1 MSVAI
6 GGDKSGN
13 SLTLTITPSVDEP
26 DFLSTYYYY
35 IEYTTPNG
43 SGSYTIS
50 KGGNYSIA
58 NLPTSG
64 IVYYKIWLKPP
75 YGRIASISKS
85 GSIDLSKVGTGE
97 VEFKYFFYYND
108 TKREQ
113 IQFDYDIM
121 AYLKDNQEITSCY
134 LGLKEL
140 LPQTEGSETLTN
152 IFINDN
158 FTHKIELPMDIM
170 AGNFS
175 SIIPYG
181 SGADGVPAS
190 TLAMGKTYY
199 GKLYITTN
207 IKGTDSE
214 EVKSASSPVFI
225 ITSSVTNEYYMEHST
240 GDSAGSDSENFMNLL
255 VPWSESGINN
265 SNREKI

>member
-6 GGDKSGN
+6 GGDKSVLN
-13 SLTLTITPSVDEP
+13 TLILTITPSVDEP
-26 DFLSTYYYY
+26 DFLSSYSYY

-43 SGSYTIS
+43 SGSTTIS
-50 KGGNYSIA
+50 KGGKCTIS

-121 AYLKDNQEITSCY
+121 AYLKDDQEITGCY

-140 LPQTEGSETLTN
+140 LPE
-152 IFINDN
+152 
-158 FTHKIELPMDIM
+158 P
-170 AGNFS
+170 
-175 SIIPYG
+175 
-181 SGADGVPAS
+181 
-190 TLAMGKTYY
+190 
-199 GKLYITTN
+199 
-207 IKGTDSE
+207 
-214 EVKSASSPVFI
+214 
-225 ITSSVTNEYYMEHST
+225 
-240 GDSAGSDSENFMNLL
+240 
-255 VPWSESGINN
+255 
-265 SNREKI
+265 EKP